1 MRRSLGIQHAGWAV
15 SGRWFPIDFSD
26 VGWKIGFHLRP
37 IGSMYGIYTNIGGI
51 LMGSMLP
58 YIAAYMDPMVDGF
71 LEAFIFIC
79 DMALLKVMQP
89 IFQRLKRSKKR
100 LLARWRCGNGNGFHN
115 GFHVHLETSLDKD
128 EKGMFPIRAKQTWD
142 ETKSCSL
149 LAPHHWR

>member
-1 MRRSLGIQHAGWAV
+1 
-15 SGRWFPIDFSD
+15 
-26 VGWKIGFHLRP
+26 
-37 IGSMYGIYTNIGGI
+37 
-51 LMGSMLP
+51 
-58 YIAAYMDPMVDGF
+58 
-71 LEAFIFIC
+71 
-79 DMALLKVMQP
+79 MALLKVMQP